1 MLAPS
6 RTRRTGV
13 LAASFLHFDVSFLC
27 WVMIGALGV
36 AITKDLHLSASQK
49 GFLVGVPILSG
60 SVMRIVVGRIAET
73 WSIKKAGY
81 ITIAGAALGLLLGA
95 MLARSYGALI
105 GVGLLLGCSGAS
117 FAVALPLASRWF
129 PPERQGIAL
138 GVAGAGNSGTVIA
151 TFFAPRIAANLGWPA
166 TMALAL
172 LPLLAM
178 TVVWTVLAKDPPKR
192 QAPSDVRSVLRDGDF
207 WLLCF
212 VYSVTFGGFVGLT
225 TFLPLFLH
233 GEYKLDAIGA
243 GNVTAV
249 AAFLGSAARPLGG
262 FIADRITGRAVA
274 AVVLSVVAMCAL
286 VVGAHVST
294 AVTTAAVFVM
304 LAALGAGNGAV
315 FQMVPRRFPSEIA
328 VVTGMVGAAGGIG
341 GFYLPT
347 MLGVLKDSTG
357 TYLSGLCVYAG
368 MATIAVLVVGVA
380 GRRWTATWL
389 APLRSRSTHQPAPI
403 ATRVS
408 A

>member
-6 RTRRTGV
+6 RARRTGV

-60 SVMRIVVGRIAET
+60 SVMRIVVGRVAEM

-81 ITIAGAALGLLLGA
+81 ITIAGAALGLVLGA
-95 MLARSYGALI
+95 MLARSYGALV

-151 TFFAPRIAANLGWPA
+151 TFFAPRIAAHLGWPR

-178 TVVWTVLAKDPPKR
+178 TLAWTLLAKDPR
-192 QAPSDVRSVLRDGDF
+192 RQQAPSDVRSVLRDGDF

-233 GEYKLDAIGA
+233 GEYRLGAISA
-243 GNVTAV
+243 GNITAI

-262 FIADRITGRAVA
+262 FIADRVTGRVVA
-274 AVVLSVVAMCAL
+274 AAVLSVVAGCAL

-294 AVTTAAVFVM
+294 AVTTAAVFVL

-368 MATIAVLVVGVA
+368 MATIAVLVVAVA

-389 APLRSRSTHQPAPI
+389 APLRTRAHQPVPA

>member
-1 MLAPS
+1 MQAPS
-6 RTRRTGV
+6 PRRRTAV
-13 LAASFLHFDVSFLC
+13 LVASFLHFDVSFLC

-36 AITKDLHLSASQK
+36 AITRDLHLSASQK

-60 SVMRIVVGRIAET
+60 SVMRIIVGRVAET

-81 ITIAGAALGLLLGA
+81 ITIAGAALGLVLGA
-95 MLARSYGALI
+95 MLARSYGALV
-105 GVGLLLGCSGAS
+105 GVGLLLGFSGAS

-151 TFFAPRIAANLGWPA
+151 TFFAPRIAVHLGWPA

-172 LPLLAM
+172 LPLLLM
-178 TVVWTVLAKDPPKR
+178 TVVWTVLAVEPPR
-192 QAPSDVRSVLRDGDF
+192 RTAPSDVRGVLRNGDF

-233 GEYKLDAIGA
+233 GEYRLSAIDA
-243 GNVTAV
+243 GNTTAI
-249 AAFLGSAARPLGG
+249 AAFLGSAARPIGG
-262 FIADRITGRAVA
+262 FIADRVTGRVVAGAVLCVVALCAVA
-274 AVVLSVVAMCAL
+274 
-286 VVGAHVST
+286 VGAHVST
-294 AVTTAAVFVM
+294 GVTTAAVFTM

-315 FQMVPRRFPSEIA
+315 FQMVPRRFPREIA

-347 MLGVLKDSTG
+347 MLGILKDATG
-357 TYLSGLCVYAG
+357 TYLTGLCTYAG
-368 MATIAVLVVGVA
+368 LATLAVLVVAVA
-380 GRRWTATWL
+380 GRRWRATWL
-389 APLRSRSTHQPAPI
+389 APLHMPAPAAQQPA
-403 ATRVS
+403 TSGVS
-408 A
+408 V

>member
-1 MLAPS
+1 MPTPRS
-6 RTRRTGV
+6 RNAGV
-13 LAASFLHFDVSFLC
+13 LAAAFLHFDVSFLC

-60 SVMRIVVGRIAET
+60 SVMRIVVGRLAES

-81 ITIAGAALGLLLGA
+81 LTIAGAALGLLLGA
-95 MLARSYGALI
+95 LLARSYGALV

-151 TFFAPRIAANLGWPA
+151 TFFAPRIAAHIGWPT

-172 LPLLAM
+172 LPLLLM
-178 TVVWTVLAKDPPKR
+178 TCAWTLLAKEPPR
-192 QAPSDVRSVLRDGDF
+192 RSALSTVRRVLRDTDF

-212 VYSVTFGGFVGLT
+212 LYSVTFGGFVGLT

-233 GEYKLDAIGA
+233 GEYRLNAIDA

-262 FIADRITGRAVA
+262 FIADRITGRSVA
-274 AVVLSVVAMCAL
+274 ATVLCVVSICAV

-294 AVTTAAVFVM
+294 ALTTAAVFVL

-315 FQMVPRRFPSEIA
+315 FQMVPRRFPREIA
-328 VVTGMVGAAGGIG
+328 MVTGMVGAAGGVG

-347 MLGVLKDSTG
+347 MLGLLKDATG
-357 TYLSGLCVYAG
+357 TYLSGLCVYSA
-368 MATIAVLVVGVA
+368 MALLGVTVLAIA
-380 GRRWTATWL
+380 GRRWRATWL
-389 APLRSRSTHQPAPI
+389 APLRSHA
-403 ATRVS
+403 ATAAQRAS